1 MAKPSIGQFSLD
13 GEMFGLDSLV
23 VPPEV
28 IENDGLKVI
37 HFAISE
43 EDKKIP
49 KYLDTVKE
57 KARLLQPEVK
67 SKGKPFYL
75 TAEYQTRKRKQKAGA
90 L

>member
-1 MAKPSIGQFSLD
+1 MAKPSVGQFSLD
-13 GEMFGLDSLV
+13 GDLFGLDSLV

-28 IENDGLKVI
+28 IQDEGLKVI

-75 TAEYQTRKRKQKAGA
+75 TAEYQARKRKQKAGV